1 MHVEDHKLDA
11 MIKMPSGVF
20 RPYAGV
26 STAILVFTK
35 TGVGGTA
42 NVWVYDLQ
50 ADGYSFSDKRTDL
63 LPAEKLGACPLES
76 SGGPALPYQD
86 CGPP

>member
-1 MHVEDHKLDA
+1 MLVEDHKLDA

-35 TGVGGTA
+35 TGVGGTE

-50 ADGYSFSDKRTDL
+50 ADGYSLGDKRTDL